1 MFIDEEEKNF
11 KLKKKVQG
19 DKIDYQV
26 TIFPGQSGLVR
37 MEKEKKNCC

>member
-26 TIFPGQSGLVR
+26 TIFPGQSGLVC
-37 MEKEKKNCC
+37 MGKEKKNCC